1 MSKAFFAIAGNS
13 TVVNGITVLEL
24 DIEPIDAKSVQQITD
39 HIRLTMKNLSKGVIN
54 EMVDNMIEENER
66 AMFAKMLVGISE
78 PDFNDR
84 NYGAKLSDQV
94 YAEYDKRFPREV
106 ES

>member
-24 DIEPIDAKSVQQITD
+24 DVEPIDGKAVQQIAD

-54 EMVDNMIEENER
+54 EMVENMIEENER
-66 AMFAKMLVGISE
+66 AMFAKMMVSIPE
-78 PDFNDR
+78 PDFRDR
-84 NYGAKLSDQV
+84 DFGAKLSNQV
-94 YAEYDKRFPREV
+94 YAEYDKRFPRE
-106 ES
+106 S